1 MIQLNLAI
9 LYDPFYDRIIFANKV
24 FFHRTMGD
32 IPSVEFDLQVA
43 RAYICIFV
51 RLKSAYYKLFTNFIV
66 WLYCILSSKDWEKV

>member
-9 LYDPFYDRIIFANKV
+9 LYDLFYDRIIFANKV

-32 IPSVEFDLQVA
+32 IPSVEFDLQG
-43 RAYICIFV
+43 IFV

-66 WLYCILSSKDWEKV
+66 WLYCILLSKDWEKV

>member
-24 FFHRTMGD
+24 FFIEQWET
-32 IPSVEFDLQVA
+32 FQVLNLI
-43 RAYICIFV
+43 YKSLCIFV

-66 WLYCILSSKDWEKV
+66 WLYCILLSKDWEKV

>member
-32 IPSVEFDLQVA
+32 IPSVEFDLQSL
-43 RAYICIFV
+43 CIFV

-66 WLYCILSSKDWEKV
+66 WLYCILLSKDWEKV